1 MTTIFIFLAAAIGF
15 FLGYKKK
22 NKATNVSKPN
32 LENKVKDRFPKETQK
47 KSQEHLV
54 VECLKAQID
63 SEKEIL
69 LNNLTLPL
77 KDGTTTQIDHVLIS
91 KRGIFVIES
100 KDYNAWIFGQEKD
113 THWTASY
120 PNKKQYSFQNPL
132 RQNYKHTQAIENI
145 LDFVPKEQVHSL
157 IVFSGK
163 TTFKT
168 DMPDNVIYL
177 KDLPDYLKKYQAEPI
192 SLEQVHLGLGRL
204 SFVRLPETAETD
216 EAHIKQLNLKHQ
228 NS

>member
-1 MTTIFIFLAAAIGF
+1 MTTIFILLAAAIGF

-22 NKATNVSKPN
+22 SKATESSKPN
-32 LENKVKDRFPKETQK
+32 HVDQVKGKATKGSQK
-47 KSQEHLV
+47 KNQEHLV
-54 VECLKAQID
+54 VECLKSQID
-63 SEKEIL
+63 REKEVL

-113 THWTASY
+113 RHWTASY

-132 RQNYKHTQAIENI
+132 RQNYKHTQAIEKI
-145 LDFVPKEQVHSL
+145 LEFVPKEQVHSL

-177 KDLPDYLKKYQAEPI
+177 KDLPDYLTKYQAEPI
-192 SLEQVHLGLGRL
+192 SLEQVHLSLGRL
-204 SFVRLPETAETD
+204 SFIRLPESIETD